1 MSDEQTG
8 WTGSPVGRAAD
19 WIFRNRETGG
29 ITIGQM
35 PNLPLWVFAAAKL
48 AEWLLPEGRARSIAT
63 AVALL
68 ALVFWAGDELLR
80 GVNPWRR
87 FLGAA
92 VLVYL
97 LVSRLM

>member
-1 MSDEQTG
+1 MSDEQSG
-8 WTGSPVGRAAD
+8 SAGSPVGRAAD
-19 WIFRNRETGG
+19 WVFRSRETGR

-35 PNLPLWVFAAAKL
+35 PNLPLWVFAIAKL
-48 AEWLLPEGRARSIAT
+48 AQWLLPDGQTRSIAT
-63 AVALL
+63 LVAFL
-68 ALVFWAGDELLR
+68 ALVVWAGDELLR